1 VLACGYILFS
11 LHWYT
16 WLAFSAWVFVVL
28 VFYFAWGRH
37 HSALNDGGDGVIG
50 STSADAD
57 DSGAA
62 ARPDH

>member
-16 WLAFSAWVFVVL
+16 WLAFGSWVLVVL

-37 HSALNDGGDGVIG
+37 HSALNDGGDGVIC
-50 STSADAD
+50 STATDDDDALA
-57 DSGAA
+57 GP
-62 ARPDH
+62 RDH